1 MKTLLIA
8 VAVLVLMIGAQSAY
22 AETAYQSG
30 FKHGVAD
37 AKIDTTNS
45 SIPLYYIHQ
54 PGKGFAFHTTEF
66 VNGYIH
72 GWCLTNHGGGIE
84 ANDDPEP
91 THASF
96 DCDRGLSSAFPQPH

>member
-1 MKTLLIA
+1 
-8 VAVLVLMIGAQSAY
+8 MIGAQSAY

-37 AKIDTTNS
+37 GKIDLTVDRSDRT
-45 SIPLYYIHQ
+45 YIHQ

-66 VNGYIH
+66 VNGYLH
-72 GWCLTNHGGGIE
+72 GFCLANHGGGIE

-91 THASF
+91 TLASF
-96 DCDRGLSSAFPQPH
+96 DCDEGLSSAFPHPNDWPN